1 MKGFKKILIAVNG
14 SKEVLKKG
22 LQLAGDEGCWVT
34 VIKVIPPYEG
44 DLSLVGIRNI
54 REALDGGGEHAV
66 AEIND
71 VAKAEGS
78 LVKTRLEEG
87 KIHEKIV
94 EVAEDERC
102 DIIVMG
108 RNAKKGIRKF
118 FGDGII
124 NKVMRHAHCPV
135 LVVDA

>member
-14 SKEVLKKG
+14 SKDVLKQG

-34 VIKVIPPYEG
+34 VIKVMPPYEG
-44 DLSLVGIRNI
+44 DLSLVGIKNV
-54 REALDGGGEHAV
+54 REVLGGGGENAV
-66 AEIND
+66 EEIND
-71 VAKAEGS
+71 VAKAEGC

-108 RNAKKGIRKF
+108 RNEKKGIRKF

-124 NKVMRHAHCPV
+124 HKVMQRAHCPV